1 MDSKRIV
8 TSLDLIL
15 QWVVR
20 LAVLNLLWIVFS
32 FLGLLAGGVFPATA
46 AALGVSRKWI
56 KGDSELKIWKIFKQL
71 YRKEFVSSNI
81 VGWLLAVFGGLLY
94 LNYHIIAGSA
104 GEISIIIP
112 FVFYFVLF
120 FYCLIAI
127 WSFPLLAHYKAS
139 WFQHIR
145 NALIIGLTKI
155 HYTLANFL
163 VIFAVT
169 YFSLSYPGLIPF
181 FSISITAVGCM
192 WFSMQI
198 FEKLDHRSS

>member
-1 MDSKRIV
+1 MDGKRV
-8 TSLDLIL
+8 VASLDFIL
-15 QWVVR
+15 QWIVR
-20 LAVLNLLWIVFS
+20 LAVLNLLWFLFS

-56 KGDSELKIWKIFKQL
+56 MGESELKIWKTFKQL

-81 VGWLLAVFGGLLY
+81 VGWLLTIFGGLLY
-94 LNYHIIAGSA
+94 LNYQVISGSA
-104 GEISIIIP
+104 GEISFVIP

-120 FYCLIAI
+120 FYCLIVI

-139 WFQHIR
+139 WFQYIR

-155 HYTLANFL
+155 HYTLASLL

-169 YFSLSYPGLIPF
+169 YFSLDYPALIPF
-181 FSISITAVGCM
+181 FSISLTAVGCM
-192 WFSMQI
+192 WFSLQI
-198 FEKLDHRSS
+198 FEKLDHKSS